1 MKILVVDDKEGGRY
15 LLEVLLRAKGHD
27 VHGASNGAEA
37 LERLAHGGFDLVI
50 TDVLMPVTDGFEL
63 CRRMRRDEALRQVPV
78 IIYTATYTGP
88 EDEKFALGVGADR
101 FIQKPCEPDALIQAI
116 EEVTKMAGRPPSAP
130 PSPPEEAEALRLYS
144 ERLVRKLEQ
153 KALELERE
161 VAARRRSE
169 ERYRLVV
176 ENAGEVIAIVR
187 GDRFRFINR
196 KATEIVGYWEEELL
210 SRPFW
215 EIVHPE
221 DREKALD
228 SYSKRLSG
236 RATPEVYSF
245 RVVGKGGDVR
255 WAEINVMPIEYEGGP
270 AVLCFLR
277 DITDRKR
284 AEEEVAQLQDQLRQA
299 QKMEA
304 MGRLA
309 GGIAHDFNNLLTVI
323 HGNAQLVAM
332 ELREGD
338 PLKGLVDEIRDAS
351 MRASGLTRQL
361 LAFSRRQ
368 PLEMRVVDLNGL
380 LLGIEG
386 MLRRIIG
393 EDIEVVFRLQEGM
406 GRIKADPGQLEHAVV
421 NLAVNARDAMPQGG
435 RLTVETA
442 DVELDE
448 AYARTH
454 LSVEPGPYV
463 MLSVTDTGSGMTP
476 EVKERLF
483 EPFFTTKGPGR
494 GTGLG
499 LAAVYGMVK
508 QSGGHIFVYSEPG
521 HGTTFKIYLPRVEEP
536 AQIAKGPLA
545 ERRLPSGSETVLVVE
560 DDAAVRELAVRI
572 LKGLGYEVLEAA
584 SGEEALG
591 VCKAHGG
598 HIDLVLTD
606 VVMPGMDGRVLVQSL
621 KEVHPGAKAIFMSG
635 YTDNVILHHGILEE
649 GMNFIHKPFTVE
661 GLGRKVR
668 EVLDK

>member
-1 MKILVVDDKEGGRY
+1 MSCGTSRSRGGR
-15 LLEVLLRAKGHD
+15 KG
-27 VHGASNGAEA
+27 NC
-37 LERLAHGGFDLVI
+37 ER
-50 TDVLMPVTDGFEL
+50 P
-63 CRRMRRDEALRQVPV
+63 RRG
-78 IIYTATYTGP
+78 I
-88 EDEKFALGVGADR
+88 
-101 FIQKPCEPDALIQAI
+101 
-116 EEVTKMAGRPPSAP
+116 
-130 PSPPEEAEALRLYS
+130 
-144 ERLVRKLEQ
+144 
-153 KALELERE
+153 
-161 VAARRRSE
+161 
-169 ERYRLVV
+169 RLVV

-309 GGIAHDFNNLLTVI
+309 GGIAHDFNSLLTVI

>member
-1 MKILVVDDKEGGRY
+1 MKILVVDDKEEGRY

-116 EEVTKMAGRPPSAP
+116 EEVTKMAGRPP
-130 PSPPEEAEALRLYS
+130 AEALRLYS

-161 VAARRRSE
+161 LRARREAETLAQAAARGWQETFDAVLDPLAILNPDGTIRQCNKAFADLLGLDPQSVRGEKCFTLVHEARDHLPGCPFLRALESRVRETIEMSMGPRTFLVAVDPMIGPEGRVTGAVHVMRDITEQRRAERELREAE

-196 KATEIVGYWEEELL
+196 KATEIVGYSEEELL

-221 DREKALD
+221 DREKVLD

-323 HGNAQLVAM
+323 HGNAELVAM

-421 NLAVNARDAMPQGG
+421 NLAVNARDAMPHGG
-435 RLTVETA
+435 RLIVETA

-463 MLSVTDTGSGMTP
+463 MLSVTDTGSEMTP

-483 EPFFTTKGPGR
+483 E
-494 GTGLG
+494 
-499 LAAVYGMVK
+499 
-508 QSGGHIFVYSEPG
+508 
-521 HGTTFKIYLPRVEEP
+521 
-536 AQIAKGPLA
+536 
-545 ERRLPSGSETVLVVE
+545 
-560 DDAAVRELAVRI
+560 
-572 LKGLGYEVLEAA
+572 
-584 SGEEALG
+584 
-591 VCKAHGG
+591 
-598 HIDLVLTD
+598 
-606 VVMPGMDGRVLVQSL
+606 
-621 KEVHPGAKAIFMSG
+621 
-635 YTDNVILHHGILEE
+635 
-649 GMNFIHKPFTVE
+649 PFTVE